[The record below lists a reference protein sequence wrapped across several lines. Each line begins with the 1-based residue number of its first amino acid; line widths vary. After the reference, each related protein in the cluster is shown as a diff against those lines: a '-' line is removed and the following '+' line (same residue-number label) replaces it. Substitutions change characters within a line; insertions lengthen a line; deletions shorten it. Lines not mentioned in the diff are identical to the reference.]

1 MYIKTDAKDP
11 QFYENDTAKEVIE
24 TYFKQYALFLLSK
37 NGEIED
43 ELSKYLIAYAIKKL
57 HANNDVLVA
66 AYNNLNTMDVVVD
79 NLNTMD
85 VVDDNLNTMDVVVDD
100 DDSELDGNTKKIK
113 KKKKKSASS

>member
-85 VVDDNLNTMDVVVDD
+85 VVDDNLN

>member
-1 MYIKTDAKDP
+1 MYIKIDAKDP

-24 TYFKQYALFLLSK
+24 TYFKQYALFLLSD

-43 ELSKYLIAYAIKKL
+43 ELSTYLIAYAIKKL
-57 HANNDVLVA
+57 PAENDVIV
-66 AYNNLNTMDVVVD
+66 AYNNLNTMD
-79 NLNTMD
+79 
-85 VVDDNLNTMDVVVDD
+85 TMDVVVDD